1 MVMQQWLIQLGCWQD
16 SQRSLVK
23 AAQVVRREAGQLMVA
38 LHDGRVEQAIQQIMR
53 CMRSGC
59 RIEKRK
65 QFPSMVQRLE
75 GAPMLRKRPRRPK
88 SSRHRDQCRR
98 WPAGKG
104 WATSK
109 PTKKA
114 TTRVALLT

>member
-1 MVMQQWLIQLGCWQD
+1 MVIQHWLIQLGCFHD
-16 SQRSLVK
+16 PQRSLVK
-23 AAQVVRREAGQLMVA
+23 AAQVVRREAGRLMVA
-38 LHDGRVEQAIQQIMR
+38 LREGRVEQGVQQILR

-65 QFPSMVQRLE
+65 QFPSTMQRLE
-75 GAPMLRKRPRRPK
+75 GAPMLGKRPPRPK

-114 TTRVALLT
+114 KMRVALLT

>member
-1 MVMQQWLIQLGCWQD
+1 MRGKSTNLTTAMKYEMAGGILGKAMHTV
-16 SQRSLVK
+16 LVERMNEK
-23 AAQVVRREAGQLMVA
+23 NAERPPEN
-38 LHDGRVEQAIQQIMR
+38 MR

-65 QFPSMVQRLE
+65 QFPSTVQRLE
-75 GAPMLRKRPRRPK
+75 GAPMLGGKRTPRPK

-104 WATSK
+104 WATS
-109 PTKKA
+109 
-114 TTRVALLT
+114 